1 MATSIGQYAPV
12 FLPGEPPSLTEKP
25 GRPQSLGLQRVGH
38 YQSDPVCIDGRLFLP
53 VVALPQW
60 ELSVKVV
67 QLLGLQGPWRCQTCR
82 DMDCL
87 HRRSY
92 GPIRV
97 FFSSWQSEDLFGQSF
112 SVAPPVSTYR
122 APCLGFFSAVLCVMH
137 IEVPPWLGSYSVG
150 RRIRRL
156 KGRPGWVLLCSSVW
170 QVFSGPDCLLFS
182 FLWEFCM
189 VLYALLHWSG
199 TPVHCQLAF
208 GVHFCVWRCIPG
220 GSVERE
226 VLHIHLLLCHLVL
239 PCTWFLKFSLSVLVW
254 VLPKT

>member
-1 MATSIGQYAPV
+1 MHRSKN
-12 FLPGEPPSLTEKP
+12 F
-25 GRPQSLGLQRVGH
+25 
-38 YQSDPVCIDGRLFLP
+38 FLP
-53 VVALPQW
+53 VAALPQW

-67 QLLGLQGPWRCQTCR
+67 QLLGLQGPWRRQVCSDR
-82 DMDCL
+82 DCL
-87 HRRSY
+87 PCRSY

-97 FFSSWQSEDLFGQSF
+97 FFGASCSWQSEGLFGQSF
-112 SVAPPVSTYR
+112 SVALPFQALSKL
-122 APCLGFFSAVLCVMH
+122 PCLGSVSVVPWVKH
-137 IEVPPWLGSYSVG
+137 IEAPPWLGSCSLD
-150 RRIRRL
+150 RLIRHL

-170 QVFSGPDCLLFS
+170 QLFSGPDCLLFS
-182 FLWEFCM
+182 FLWEFCV

-208 GVHFCVWRCIPG
+208 GVHFCVWRCTPG

-254 VLPKT
+254 VLPET